1 MQLPKNKLVYKIR
14 KLVFCF
20 HFLVTETFYIQMI
33 YQERTVN
40 KYYNKV
46 IKRYIQSVLKKA
58 FIEGTVIFHSGFLQ

>member
-1 MQLPKNKLVYKIR
+1 
-14 KLVFCF
+14 
-20 HFLVTETFYIQMI
+20 MI

-46 IKRYIQSVLKKA
+46 IKIYIQSVLKSA